1 MLRINIVT
9 IFPEFFSGPLSLSIP
24 ARAAAA
30 GGVTYQLVNLRDFAH
45 DRHKTVD
52 DYPFGGGPGM
62 VMKPGPFFEAVESV
76 GATSPI
82 VLLSPRGR
90 RFSHADAM
98 RFAAGSELTLLC
110 GHYKDIDER
119 VAMHL
124 ATEELSLGDFVLSG
138 GEPAALAIVDATVRL
153 LPGAMGD
160 IESARTDSF
169 FDRGISA
176 PSYTRPADYRGH
188 TVPEV
193 LVGGDHAKV
202 AAWRETE
209 SLRRT
214 REAEARDRAAW
225 AEREQVIAAREAV
238 IAEAER
244 VTAEKA
250 AKKAREKAAKARA
263 RERAARAALRAQT
276 GEEAP

>member
-1 MLRINIVT
+1 MLRVNIVT
-9 IFPEFFSGPLSLSIP
+9 IFPEFFTAPLGLSIP
-24 ARAAAA
+24 ARAREA
-30 GGVTYQLVNLRDFAH
+30 GAVEYRVVDLRDFTH
-45 DRHKTVD
+45 DRHRTVD

-62 VMKPGPFFEAVESV
+62 VMKPGPFFEAVESL
-76 GATSPI
+76 GATTPI

-90 RFSHADAM
+90 RFAHADAV
-98 RFAAGSELTLLC
+98 RFAAGTELTLLC

-119 VAMHL
+119 VATHL

-153 LPGAMGD
+153 LPGAMSD
-160 IESARTDSF
+160 LDSARTDSF

-176 PSYTRPADYRGH
+176 PSYTRPAEFRGH

-193 LVGGDHAKV
+193 LLGGDHAKV
-202 AAWRETE
+202 AAWREAE

-225 AEREQVIAAREAV
+225 AAREATIAAREAV

-244 VTAEKA
+244 KAAEKA
-250 AKKAREKAAKARA
+250 AKKARRKG
-263 RERAARAALRAQT
+263 RAAPSENAGDPR
-276 GEEAP
+276 